1 MVKIL
6 LISRESSILK
16 ELGTFLVNESFS
28 CVKYDSDKEFVVSEV
43 PTDFILAIVE
53 LGSSSNE
60 FRSEFFSEKLPELR
74 EEKKIPIIALIS
86 KNMIPDFESQLYV
99 DDFII
104 EPYNFTELLTRMK
117 RILNR
122 VVQLDGS
129 ETIKSGDLVID
140 IAKCEVYLRNRL
152 ISLTFTEYE
161 LLKFLAKNRGRVF
174 SRDALLNEVWGY
186 DYFGGDRTVDV
197 HIRRLRNKIE
207 DLDHTFIETVRN
219 IGYKFKETVSIN
231 T

>member
-1 MVKIL
+1 MRKIL
-6 LISRESSILK
+6 LISRESSIFR
-16 ELGTFLVNESFS
+16 ELGTFLVNEGFS
-28 CVKYDSDKEFVVSEV
+28 CVKYDSDKEFMTSQV
-43 PTDFILAIVE
+43 PIDFNLAIVE
-53 LGSSSNE
+53 LGSSAEELKSD
-60 FRSEFFSEKLPELR
+60 FFNEKLSELR
-74 EEKKIPIIALIS
+74 EVKKIPIIGLIS

-99 DDFII
+99 DDFIV
-104 EPYNFTELLTRMK
+104 EPYSFVELLTRMK

-122 VVQLDGS
+122 AVQLDGG
-129 ETIKSGDLVID
+129 ETIKSSDLVID
-140 IAKCEVYLRNRL
+140 IAKCEVYLGNRL

-161 LLKFLAKNRGRVF
+161 LLKFLAKNKGRVF

-207 DLDHTFIETVRN
+207 DPDHTFIETVRN
-219 IGYKFKETVSIN
+219 IGYKFKETVSIS